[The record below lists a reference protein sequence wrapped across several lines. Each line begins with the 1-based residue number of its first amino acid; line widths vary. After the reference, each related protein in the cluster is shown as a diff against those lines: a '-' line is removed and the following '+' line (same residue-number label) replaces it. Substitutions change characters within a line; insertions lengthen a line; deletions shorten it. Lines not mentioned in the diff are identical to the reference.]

1 MYWRSLQEVRQGYEI
16 RSSSHDHTADT
27 NEPGTMELSAKVA
40 HEGYY
45 QQVAWE
51 GEELINRLNE

>member
-1 MYWRSLQEVRQGYEI
+1 MYLQSLEEVRQGYEV
-16 RSSSHDHTADT
+16 RSDSHDQTANT
-27 NEPGTMELSAKVA
+27 NQPGTMELSAKVA

-51 GEELINRLNE
+51 GEEL